1 MSNTHSIEEPKST
14 PNRYGLS
21 LNSLM
26 DTVQNNADLP
36 LLGAVCWFDL
46 QSGASRTA
54 MDNALSTVNDTR
66 IQNIIRENLPP
77 EPKADQSFSY
87 AIANAATGL
96 KGVQTAKLEAT
107 TGKVIASILQREEQG
122 SERVDF
128 VQRSRVALLLTDRNG
143 NHLPQ
148 PMVVHEV
155 AGDPVGERI
164 ESLYKWH
171 RDHLTPDDIRPMV
184 TKTFEAAERLILRR
198 AGGTYFVPAPNLE
211 IIRELF
217 ALLGKVRCSGY
228 FLPIFETTDALETL
242 GQCATEDAMDDI
254 AALMDELERFDEQL
268 NDGKAMREKTLEA
281 RLGKLDDLRS
291 KTALYARILK
301 HDVERIE
308 SKFDEAQKKLSALI
322 VKREDVS
329 SK

>member
-1 MSNTHSIEEPKST
+1 M
-14 PNRYGLS
+14 
-21 LNSLM
+21 
-26 DTVQNNADLP
+26 
-36 LLGAVCWFDL
+36 
-46 QSGASRTA
+46 
-54 MDNALSTVNDTR
+54 
-66 IQNIIRENLPP
+66 
-77 EPKADQSFSY
+77 
-87 AIANAATGL
+87 
-96 KGVQTAKLEAT
+96 
-107 TGKVIASILQREEQG
+107 
-122 SERVDF
+122 
-128 VQRSRVALLLTDRNG
+128 
-143 NHLPQ
+143 
-148 PMVVHEV
+148 
-155 AGDPVGERI
+155 
-164 ESLYKWH
+164 
-171 RDHLTPDDIRPMV
+171 
-184 TKTFEAAERLILRR
+184 
-198 AGGTYFVPAPNLE
+198 
-211 IIRELF
+211 
-217 ALLGKVRCSGY
+217 LGKVRCSGY